1 MAMLHNYVQS
11 TVFYNTKIAK
21 QSAFAVAGLTF
32 SSIGISYCHKASMK
46 LMQASLPGPEGEG
59 GGGGEEEATKGFF
72 PLNSM
77 YNRADIDTLEELERA
92 CRESYDIGVQ
102 HVASRFDVCSL
113 SLVGETLILVRT
125 LNGQVVT
132 ASTKFENSILWEM
145 REILKD
151 SQTSLSGQVSCR
163 TCPQFH
169 SVNAHKRALCL
180 KFSTIIRYRERI
192 PRRI

>member
-1 MAMLHNYVQS
+1 MWRKMAMLHNYVQS

-46 LMQASLPGPEGEG
+46 LMQASMPNPAGRE
-59 GGGGEEEATKGFF
+59 GGGEEAGKGFF

-77 YNRADIDTLEELERA
+77 YDRADIDTVEDFERA
-92 CRESYDIGVQ
+92 CRESYDMGVK

-132 ASTKFENSILWEM
+132 ASTKFEKSILWEM
-145 REILKD
+145 REILRD
-151 SQTSLSGQVSCR
+151 SQTSLSGQVSC
-163 TCPQFH
+163 
-169 SVNAHKRALCL
+169 
-180 KFSTIIRYRERI
+180 
-192 PRRI
+192 